1 MCSCRCV
8 KYICFSFNFILESLL
23 KLFFKLMT
31 NTLAVRFFSYIQ
43 YCKIET
49 YGMRLNRCLLP
60 SVTFQLN
67 ESGNFFTFCIL
78 PPRKKMSAEQKI
90 VYSLN
95 SIYSIYIAHSANR
108 QFSKQFEMIHD
119 WCTVQCTGNTADGK
133 LFLFVILKL
142 GINQKE

>member
-1 MCSCRCV
+1 
-8 KYICFSFNFILESLL
+8 
-23 KLFFKLMT
+23 
-31 NTLAVRFFSYIQ
+31 
-43 YCKIET
+43 
-49 YGMRLNRCLLP
+49 
-60 SVTFQLN
+60 
-67 ESGNFFTFCIL
+67 
-78 PPRKKMSAEQKI
+78 MSAEQKI